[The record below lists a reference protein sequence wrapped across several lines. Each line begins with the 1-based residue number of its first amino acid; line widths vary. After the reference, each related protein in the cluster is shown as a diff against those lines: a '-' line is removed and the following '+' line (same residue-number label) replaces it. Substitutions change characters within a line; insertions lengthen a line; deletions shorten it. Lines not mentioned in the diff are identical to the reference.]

1 MVASVPSE
9 ETITLAPVVPVMVKS
24 VLTLVSFAVF
34 NAIAVTLVAISVA
47 LVAILLVF
55 VLIAVVLA
63 EICVLLALIASA
75 FTFACAS
82 NLSSASFNA
91 VAPAI

>member
-47 LVAILLVF
+47 F